1 MGSWVI
7 GAGALCCASG
17 AVTHFIDETRHR
29 EGFFGLA
36 GFCLLMTGMF
46 LSR

>member
-1 MGSWVI
+1 MGLWAI
-7 GAGALCCASG
+7 GAGAVCCASG

-29 EGFFGLA
+29 EGAAALA
-36 GFCLLMTGMF
+36 GFCFLIAGLF